1 MKLQKKSRIK
11 KILITGASG
20 ALGQTLIPHLEYLNY
35 DCLGIS
41 QLKKTKIRKTNVVP
55 CDVTNYNKIKSI
67 IFKFKPNIIIHL
79 AGLTGNLEC
88 EKEPKKAFATNLL
101 GTLNIL
107 KSSTKL
113 KPKIIFS
120 SSREVYGNTRYKA
133 KESSLLRP
141 ININGATKMLSEYLI
156 IHYNQQYKIPYVIL
170 RFTNFF
176 GENFSKRGI
185 SLMLKNAIKGEKITI
200 FGGHQ
205 NIDLLHYDDA
215 VLAVMKA
222 IKKNKSEIFNI
233 GSGKSF
239 ELLSIIKLL
248 EKVRGKKIRFEIKP
262 YRSFEV
268 RNFQIDTSKAKNK
281 LNFESSLTVHDILE
295 KMISKWSPN

>member
-1 MKLQKKSRIK
+1 MKKR
-11 KILITGASG
+11 KILITGAEG
-20 ALGQTLIPHLEYLNY
+20 ALGKLLLKKLIADSN
-35 DCLGIS
+35 DCLGLIRRKAKDS
-41 QLKKTKIRKTNVVP
+41 MKNKIK

-120 SSREVYGNTRYKA
+120 SSREVYGNTRYRA

-156 IHYNQQYKIPYVIL
+156 IYYNQQFKIPYVIL

-176 GENFSKRGI
+176 SENFDKRGI
-185 SLMLKNAIKGEKITI
+185 SAMLNSAIKGEKITI

-205 NIDLLHYDDA
+205 NIDLLHYDEA
-215 VLAVMKA
+215 VSAVMKA
-222 IKKNKSEIFNI
+222 IKKKKSEIFNI

-239 ELLSIIKLL
+239 ELLAIIGLL
-248 EKVRGKKIRFEIKP
+248 EKAYGKKIRYEIKP
-262 YRSFEV
+262 YRNFEV
-268 RNFQIDTSKAKNK
+268 RNFQMDTSKAKNE
-281 LNFESSLTVHDILE
+281 LNFKSSLTVNDVLR
-295 KMISKWSPN
+295 KMVSKWSPN

>member
-1 MKLQKKSRIK
+1 MKKR
-11 KILITGASG
+11 KILITGAEG
-20 ALGQTLIPHLEYLNY
+20 ALGKLLLKKLIADSN
-35 DCLGIS
+35 DCLGLIRRKAKDS
-41 QLKKTKIRKTNVVP
+41 MKNKIK

-88 EKEPKKAFATNLL
+88 EKEPKKAFATNVL

-120 SSREVYGNTRYKA
+120 SSREVYGNTRYRA
-133 KESSLLRP
+133 KENSLLRP
-141 ININGATKMLSEYLI
+141 ININGTTKMLAEYLI
-156 IHYNQQYKIPYVIL
+156 IYYNQQFKIPYVIL

-176 GENFSKRGI
+176 SENFDKRGI
-185 SLMLKNAIKGEKITI
+185 SAMLRRAIKGEKITI

-205 NIDLLHYDDA
+205 NIDLLHYDEA
-215 VLAVMKA
+215 VSAVMKA
-222 IKKNKSEIFNI
+222 IKKKKSEIFNI

-239 ELLSIIKLL
+239 ELLSIIGLL
-248 EKVRGKKIRFEIKP
+248 EKAYGKKIRYEIKP
-262 YRSFEV
+262 YRNFEV
-268 RNFQIDTSKAKNK
+268 RNFQMDTSKAKNE
-281 LNFESSLTVHDILE
+281 LNFKSSLTVNDVLQ
-295 KMISKWSPN
+295 KMVSKWSPN

>member
-1 MKLQKKSRIK
+1 MKKR
-11 KILITGASG
+11 KILITGANG
-20 ALGQTLIPHLEYLNY
+20 ALGNLLLKKLLAAGN
-35 DCLGIS
+35 DCLGITRRKVKGS
-41 QLKKTKIRKTNVVP
+41 IRNKIK
-55 CDVTNYNKIKSI
+55 CDVTKYNEIKSI

-107 KSSTKL
+107 NSSTKL

-120 SSREVYGNTRYKA
+120 SSREVYGNKRYKA

-156 IHYNQQYKIPYVIL
+156 IHYNQQFKIPYLIL

-176 GENFSKRGI
+176 GENFDKRGI
-185 SLMLKNAIKGEKITI
+185 SAMLNSAIKGDKITI

-205 NIDLLHYDDA
+205 KIDLLHYDEA
-215 VLAVMKA
+215 VSAVMRAVKS
-222 IKKNKSEIFNI
+222 NKSEIFNI

-239 ELLSIIKLL
+239 ELLYIIKLL
-248 EKVRGKKIRFEIKP
+248 EKACGKKIRYEIKP
-262 YRSFEV
+262 YRNFEV
-268 RNFQIDTSKAKNK
+268 RNFQMDTSKAKNE
-281 LNFESSLTVHDILE
+281 LNFKSSLTVNDVLR
-295 KMISKWSPN
+295 KMISKWAPN